1 MDFNINYSKNYTK
14 DIIESDY
21 VEIKKND
28 KIENKVI
35 SNNSKKFNYL
45 LYSILKTNET
55 DLILS
60 DDSSLSIEKIK
71 MNILSELCGSDD
83 LYKKFKYRKTFTK
96 KIIEQGLNLNVNIS
110 SILFIADYYNINIVL
125 LYDNLYYKLF
135 KKQKLDNVQ
144 VYKFNNGWTYDKDSD
159 ISKTDINLINKE
171 LISNILTDDLK
182 GKYDIHVTYLDS
194 ISKYKLIDLQNI
206 AKKNNINT
214 KKNEKNLKK
223 QELYDEINMC
233 L

>member
-1 MDFNINYSKNYTK
+1 MDFNVNYSKNYTK
-14 DIIESDY
+14 DIIESEY
-21 VEIKKND
+21 IEINKKD
-28 KIENKVI
+28 KNKVI
-35 SNNSKKFNYL
+35 LNKLKKFNYL
-45 LYSILKTNET
+45 LYAILKTNES

-60 DDSSLSIEKIK
+60 GDCSLSIEKVK

-83 LYKKFKYRKTFTK
+83 LYKKFKYKKTFTK

-110 SILFIADYYNINIVL
+110 SILFIANYYNINIVL

-135 KKQKLDNVQ
+135 KKQKLDDVQ
-144 VYKFNNGWTYDKDSD
+144 VYKFNNGWIYDKDSD
-159 ISKTDINLINKE
+159 ISKNDVNLINKE

-214 KKNEKNLKK
+214 QKNEKNLKK

>member
-1 MDFNINYSKNYTK
+1 MDFNINYSKNYIK
-14 DIIESDY
+14 GIIESEY
-21 VEIKKND
+21 IEINKND
-28 KIENKVI
+28 KNKVI
-35 SNNSKKFNYL
+35 LNKLKKFNYL
-45 LYSILKTNET
+45 LYAILKTNES

-60 DDSSLSIEKIK
+60 GDCSLLIEKVK
-71 MNILSELCGSDD
+71 MNILSELCESDD
-83 LYKKFKYRKTFTK
+83 LYKKFKYKKTFTK
-96 KIIEQGLNLNVNIS
+96 KIIEQGLNINVNIS

-135 KKQKLDNVQ
+135 KKQKLDDVQ

-159 ISKTDINLINKE
+159 ISKNDVNLINKE

-214 KKNEKNLKK
+214 KKNEKKFKK
-223 QELYDEINMC
+223 TRIV
-233 L
+233 

>member
-1 MDFNINYSKNYTK
+1 MDFNVNYSKNYTK
-14 DIIESDY
+14 DIIESEY
-21 VEIKKND
+21 IEINKND
-28 KIENKVI
+28 KNKVI
-35 SNNSKKFNYL
+35 LNKLKKFNYL
-45 LYSILKTNET
+45 LYAILKTNES

-60 DDSSLSIEKIK
+60 GDCSLSIEKVK

-83 LYKKFKYRKTFTK
+83 LYKKFKYKKTFTK

-110 SILFIADYYNINIVL
+110 SILFIANYYNINIVL

-135 KKQKLDNVQ
+135 KKQKLDDVQ
-144 VYKFNNGWTYDKDSD
+144 VYKFNNGWIYDKDSD
-159 ISKTDINLINKE
+159 ISKNDVNLINKE

-214 KKNEKNLKK
+214 QKNEKNLKK

>member
-1 MDFNINYSKNYTK
+1 MDFNVNYSKNYTK
-14 DIIESDY
+14 DIIESEY
-21 VEIKKND
+21 IEINKND
-28 KIENKVI
+28 KNKVI
-35 SNNSKKFNYL
+35 LNKLKKFNYL
-45 LYSILKTNET
+45 LYAILKTNES

-60 DDSSLSIEKIK
+60 GDCSLSIEKVK

-83 LYKKFKYRKTFTK
+83 LYKKFKYKKIFTK

-110 SILFIADYYNINIVL
+110 SILFIANYYNINIVL

-144 VYKFNNGWTYDKDSD
+144 VYKFNNGWIYDKDSD
-159 ISKTDINLINKE
+159 ISKNDVNLINKE

-214 KKNEKNLKK
+214 QKNEKNLKK
-223 QELYDEINMC
+223 LELYDEINMC